1 MRPLEPEPAEQ
12 ASRDPGRGASRP
24 MSGRFS
30 RKGVLDPYDRVS
42 EVLFGLIMVLT
53 FTGSLSVAQTG
64 RQDIRAMLIGAL
76 GCNLAWGL
84 IDAVFYLMSCLA
96 EKGTGLSTLRA
107 VRQAAGPQEAHRVI
121 REALP
126 SALSDVLRPADVDT
140 IHQRL
145 LSLPE
150 PARHARVGMDE
161 WRGALGVFV
170 LVFVSTFPVV
180 IPFMVLSD
188 VRTAM
193 RFSNAIAMAMLFVT
207 GMIFGRLVGR
217 RPWVTGI
224 AMVLL
229 GGALV
234 ALTMALGG

>member
-1 MRPLEPEPAEQ
+1 L
-12 ASRDPGRGASRP
+12 
-24 MSGRFS
+24 F
-30 RKGVLDPYDRVS
+30 RKGILDPYDRVS

-53 FTGSLSVAQTG
+53 FTGSLSVAQAG
-64 RQDIRAMLIGAL
+64 RQDIRAMLVGAL

-84 IDAVFYLMSCLA
+84 IDGVFYLMSCLA
-96 EKGTGLSTLRA
+96 ERGTGLRSMRA
-107 VRQAAGPQEAHRVI
+107 VRRAGGREEAHRVI

-126 SALSDVLRPADVDT
+126 PALADVLQPPDIEL

-145 LSLPE
+145 LALPE
-150 PARHARVGMDE
+150 PARYARLGLAE
-161 WRGALGVFV
+161 WRGAFGVFV

-180 IPFMVLSD
+180 IPFMVLGD
-188 VRTAM
+188 VRVAM

-234 ALTMALGG
+234 ALTMVLGG